1 MTDDFYLTLPSH
13 SSLQEFPQNA
23 NSNFKVRLPELIRL
37 TEGDW
42 KVALASIS
50 VPDPKNALPSWSHD
64 DLTLFNYTCYYADKN
79 NINRNKMGFQTA
91 FQITPYKKPC
101 RSIHDDSP
109 RFSQRTHSTYTKTL
123 SLKTFVSWMVDGVC
137 VKNVLAR
144 LYYQDK
150 LNVSRTRKK
159 SEPQMGFEPTTLR
172 DLFGCSN
179 H

>member
-42 KVALASIS
+42 KVALAGIS
-50 VPDPKNALPSWSHD
+50 VPDPKNALPSWLHD

-109 RFSQRTHSTYTKTL
+109 RFSQRTHSAYKKTL
-123 SLKTFVSWMVDGVC
+123 SSKTFLSGIADGVS
-137 VKNVLAR
+137 VKNLLPR
-144 LYYQDK
+144 LYHFFFLISFIGYY
-150 LNVSRTRKK
+150 T
-159 SEPQMGFEPTTLR
+159 
-172 DLFGCSN
+172 
-179 H
+179 